1 MLGVLSSRLRDA
13 TEEQALS
20 KMPNGWGRGAL
31 GGGGGVEGSQNRRR
45 RASPSGAVCR
55 AVGGTGLRTDD
66 ACRARSRQ
74 PLVPRRNS
82 WVLRTVEWTGKL
94 GRSHFYSYSTTTT
107 SSSFGRRVGG
117 GGKISARQERAA
129 ALVGNPLRNTLQGGM
144 VGRPGYTRLCL
155 RGFVST
161 SASLSCCHNE
171 SCNDSN
177 GFLFMQEV
185 QPASGLMQDPPA

>member
-1 MLGVLSSRLRDA
+1 M
-13 TEEQALS
+13 EEEAS
-20 KMPNGWGRGAL
+20 K
-31 GGGGGVEGSQNRRR
+31 
-45 RASPSGAVCR
+45 
-55 AVGGTGLRTDD
+55 
-66 ACRARSRQ
+66 
-74 PLVPRRNS
+74 
-82 WVLRTVEWTGKL
+82 VLRTGAGAL
-94 GRSHFYSYSTTTT
+94 RRPALFAARSGVPVFALTMPAGLAAGNRWSHAATPGFFAQSNGLESSAGHISTPTPPPPPPHL
-107 SSSFGRRVGG
+107 SAGESGG
-117 GGKISARQERAA
+117 GEISARQERAA

>member
-107 SSSFGRRVGG
+107 SSSFGQRVGG
-117 GGKISARQERAA
+117 GRYLPGRSGPPLWLATLSAIPSRAVWLDGPGTPDCVCAVSSRQAPVCLVATTNLAMTPTASCSCKKFNRPAA
-129 ALVGNPLRNTLQGGM
+129 
-144 VGRPGYTRLCL
+144 
-155 RGFVST
+155 
-161 SASLSCCHNE
+161 
-171 SCNDSN
+171 
-177 GFLFMQEV
+177 
-185 QPASGLMQDPPA
+185 